1 MNSFAKTLE
10 KMRVTKNS
18 LSSDPTK
25 TELAKHFQGQLST
38 LVVSTE
44 ERLKEYREALSELDQ
59 RIRTMQLADT
69 TQAHPPLQRQTGL
82 QTLSHPPTPWQNC
95 CVIL

>member
-1 MNSFAKTLE
+1 MTAALI
-10 KMRVTKNS
+10 VLP
-18 LSSDPTK
+18 LS
-25 TELAKHFQGQLST
+25 GGVST
-38 LVVSTE
+38 RIHATRTPRSTE